1 MVVNP
6 GTRHFNIS
14 TGAAIVTRSLSTSPA
29 DTVAGVSN
37 NPSAT
42 LS

>member
-14 TGAAIVTRSLSTSPA
+14 TGAAIVTSALSTGPSA
-29 DTVAGVSN
+29 TVASVSN